1 MTNGRYWPTLAGNAL
16 DYMEVPVVPEMA
28 PHHHHHQAVD
38 AESHLRAA
46 RCPRYISPPYMM
58 ARSVPKQPQ
67 YAKSTMIYRRKKLL
81 DITDA
86 HSPGL
91 SLAWL
96 RPSLTLLRPNGRFVW
111 TPFTVYQTC

>member
-1 MTNGRYWPTLAGNAL
+1 
-16 DYMEVPVVPEMA
+16 MEVPVVPEMA
-28 PHHHHHQAVD
+28 PHHHQAVD

-46 RCPRYISPPYMM
+46 RCPRYII

-81 DITDA
+81 DFVDA
-86 HSPGL
+86 HFPGL